1 MNESRIAF
9 RVGAF
14 VVSTIILIAVLVVV
28 FSKGTAF
35 YTPTYTLRLRAENV
49 SGLKARSSVLLS
61 GVPVGSVSSSDL
73 SPDGRGVIIELSILR
88 RYDIHGDARFSIE
101 QIGFLG
107 DQFVAVSPGRNA
119 APMLKD
125 GDEVKCEEPFNI
137 QDAARS
143 AMGTLQRVDD
153 AAKTLNE
160 TMIRLN
166 NAVLTGPTLTN
177 IAQAVGNF
185 KALSER
191 VRSTMDELHELV
203 QSNRVPVSSSV
214 SNLNLFS
221 ADMKQLGGDLREVV
235 AENRGEVHSAIT
247 NLEATARSVESMARQ
262 LEAGR
267 GTLGSLLRSEQLQIN
282 LSNTLARLD
291 VATSNIANYGL
302 LFKPK
307 PPKSGAESRVIIPA
321 RKP

>member
-1 MNESRIAF
+1 MSESRIAF

-14 VVSTIILIAVLVVV
+14 VVGTIILIAALILV

-35 YTPTYTLRLRAENV
+35 YTPTYTLKLRAENV
-49 SGLKARSSVLLS
+49 SGLKARSSVLVS

-73 SPDGRGVIIELSILR
+73 SPDGRGVIIELRILR

-119 APMLKD
+119 VPLLKD

-137 QDAARS
+137 QEAART
-143 AMGTLQRVDD
+143 AMGTLQRVDA

-166 NAVLTGPTLTN
+166 DAVLTGPTLTN

-185 KALSER
+185 KTVSER
-191 VRSTMDELHELV
+191 LRGTMDDLHELL
-203 QSNRVPVSSSV
+203 QSNRAPVSTSV
-214 SNLNLFS
+214 SNLSLFS
-221 ADMKQLGGDLREVV
+221 ADMQRLGGELREVV

-267 GTLGSLLRSEQLQIN
+267 GALGSLLHSEQLQIN

-291 VATSNIANYGL
+291 VATSNIASYGL
-302 LFKPK
+302 LYKPK
-307 PPKSGAESRVIIPA
+307 PPKPGPQSRVITPA